1 MKSPPASKYGYV
13 SAVTSGAEVTDG
25 MNFFYLGTD
34 FSILSFE
41 TNPETDTNAPAML
54 WFPKG
59 DQWHESGYI
68 GGNAVWS
75 GDYYPISESAVTRFQ
90 QHCRDRFAGFKARS
104 AGLPDVTISPDNPAQ
119 PARHRARGLR
129 PHH

>member
-1 MKSPPASKYGYV
+1 V